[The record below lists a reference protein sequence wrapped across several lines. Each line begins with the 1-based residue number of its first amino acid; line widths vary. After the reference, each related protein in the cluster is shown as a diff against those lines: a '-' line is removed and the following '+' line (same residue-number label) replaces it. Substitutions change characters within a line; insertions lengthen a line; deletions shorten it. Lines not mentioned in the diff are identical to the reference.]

1 MTNVLMCVGRSVEL
15 LMRPEKVEE
24 LGTMVNLTVRNGMDR
39 DEDLYSRT
47 LQETQAEIVIT
58 GWASP
63 LLTEKVS
70 SENPQL
76 KYLSQLTGSVRPAL
90 DRAVI
95 EKGVIVTNWGR
106 LIGPTVA
113 EASLLGILSCL
124 RRTTMVT
131 LQMHTEGWWRDGR
144 KSVESL
150 FYQKVGLHG
159 FGIIAQEL
167 VKLLAPFR
175 CEISTYS
182 PHAPDNVLEEYGV
195 RRETDLAKLYSE
207 NRVISVH
214 ASKTDENFHIVNADI
229 LAGMQDGGVLVNTA
243 RGAVIDT
250 EALTEELKKERIYAS
265 LDVYEEEPLPKDSP
279 LRGLKNCQLTCHTA
293 GPTPDRMVD
302 MGDEAVEN
310 IRRYMNGEPLTNI
323 VTPEKYDLIT

>member
-1 MTNVLMCVGRSVEL
+1 MTRVLMCVGRSVEL
-15 LMRPEKVEE
+15 FMRPEKMKELESMVE
-24 LGTMVNLTVRNGMDR
+24 LTVRNGMEK
-39 DEDLYSRT
+39 DEALYSKV
-47 LQETQAEIVIT
+47 LQESQAEIVIT
-58 GWASP
+58 GWNTP
-63 LLTEKVS
+63 VLTEKVH

-76 KYLSQLTGSVRPAL
+76 KYLCNLTGSVRPMIE
-90 DRAVI
+90 RSVM
-95 EKGVIVTNWGR
+95 EKGVVVTNWGR

-124 RRTTMVT
+124 RRSTLVT
-131 LQMHTEGWWRDGR
+131 LQMHTEGWWRGGE

-167 VKLLAPFR
+167 VKLLAPFK

-182 PHAPDNVLEEYGV
+182 PHAPDSALEEYGV
-195 RRETDLAKLYSE
+195 RRETDLKKLYSD
-207 NRVISVH
+207 NYVISVH
-214 ASKTDENFHIVNADI
+214 ASKTDENFHIVNAEV
-229 LAGMQDGGVLVNTA
+229 LAGMQDGAVLVNTA

-265 LDVYEEEPLPKDSP
+265 LDVYEKEPLPEDSP
-279 LRGLKNCQLTCHTA
+279 LRGLRNCQLTCHTA

-310 IRRYMNGEPLTNI
+310 IRRYMNGEPLTNLMT
-323 VTPEKYDLIT
+323 VEKYDLIT